1 MVRWVALE
9 NLEAAKPGSHTGAS
23 RSPDLAAIPEP
34 QWNIAKCR
42 FEAIRPL
49 LGYSPLDAGAITE
62 QARLCQVHRS
72 TLYRWLAA
80 YLQAPGLDSLLPHK
94 RGYSRGT
101 HQLVPEVEAVIESS
115 VENRYLTRQR
125 LSPIHVVRDVQLR
138 CREAGLDVPS
148 ESTVRRRLME
158 VSTQTQARRR
168 EGARAAQACTPLRGH
183 FPEVA
188 HPLGVVQIDHTPLDL
203 ILVDD
208 LHRRPIGRAWL
219 TLAMDVFSRMVA
231 GFSLAFEPPSSL
243 SVGLCLTH
251 AILPKDTWLSGHAV
265 STPWPIYGLMDSV
278 HCDNA
283 R

>member
-1 MVRWVALE
+1 M
-9 NLEAAKPGSHTGAS
+9 EATKPGTITAA
-23 RSPDLAAIPEP
+23 RKSPDLAAIPEQ
-34 QWNIAKCR
+34 QWDLAKYR

-49 LGYSPLDAGAITE
+49 LEHSTLDFEAIAQ

-80 YLQAPGLDSLLPHK
+80 YVRAPGLDSLLPHQ
-94 RGYSRGT
+94 RGRSRGT
-101 HQLVPEVEAVIESS
+101 HQLVPEVEAIIESS
-115 VENRYLTRQR
+115 VENRYLTPQR

-138 CREAGLDVPS
+138 CHEAGLAVPS
-148 ESTVRRRLME
+148 ESTVRRRLLE
-158 VSTQTQARRR
+158 VCAQTRTRRR

-208 LHRRPIGRAWL
+208 IHRRPIGKAWL
-219 TLAMDVFSRMVA
+219 TLAMDIFSRMVA

-243 SVGLCLTH
+243 SVRLCLTH
-251 AILPKDTWLSGHAV
+251 DISPKDSWLILRGV
-265 STPWPIYGLMDSV
+265 STVWPIDGLMVSV
-278 HCDNA
+278 QWDIS